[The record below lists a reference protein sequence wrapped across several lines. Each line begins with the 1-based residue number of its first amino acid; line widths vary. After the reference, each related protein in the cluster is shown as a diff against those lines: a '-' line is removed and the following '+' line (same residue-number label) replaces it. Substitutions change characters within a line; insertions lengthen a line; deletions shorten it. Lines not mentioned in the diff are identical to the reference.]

1 MVVYTY
7 LASSV
12 RAIIPEAI
20 GVAALVPPKK
30 DVHSPSKAVVLCWK
44 EQIATGKSDISL
56 VIIGLCLTTVDA
68 PRELVT

>member
-20 GVAALVPPKK
+20 GVAALVPPKE
-30 DVHSPSKAVVLCWK
+30 DVHSPSKAVVL
-44 EQIATGKSDISL
+44 
-56 VIIGLCLTTVDA
+56 TVDA